1 MKLIHL
7 SDLHIGKRV
16 NEVSMLEDQEYVLR
30 QILQIIDTEKA
41 DAVLIAGDVYDKS
54 IPPAEAVTLFDD
66 FLCRLAKRDLPVF
79 IISGNHD
86 SPERLAFGNRLLEH
100 SGIHISPVYSGKI
113 ESVTLTDEYGAV
125 NFWLLP
131 FVKPVH
137 VKRFYPDEGIESY
150 TDAIRTAIQYMEVD
164 QTVRNVLLTHQF
176 VTGAATCESEELSVG
191 GTDNVDAEVFEG
203 FDYVALGHIHKKQQ
217 IGKRP
222 IYYAGAP
229 LKYSFGEAGSTKGML
244 LVTVDEEG
252 LKKVEELP
260 LTPLHDMRKIKG
272 TLQELLT
279 QGREEGE
286 KALDYVQAC
295 LTDEGELIDPM
306 ETLRSVYP
314 NAMQIVRADREEIQ
328 MEFDLRS
335 VAGNGILQKR
345 DAGSLFQD
353 FYAEIREQDMTE
365 EQLRYITGVIREA
378 KERLEG

>member
-1 MKLIHL
+1 M
-7 SDLHIGKRV
+7 
-16 NEVSMLEDQEYVLR
+16 E
-30 QILQIIDTEKA
+30 QILQTAIAQKV
-41 DAVLIAGDVYDKS
+41 DAILIAGDLYDRS
-54 IPPAEAVTLFDD
+54 IPPADAVAVFDH
-66 FLCRLAKRDLPVF
+66 FLTKALEHQIKMIMIA
-79 IISGNHD
+79 GNHD
-86 SPERLAFGNRLLEH
+86 SQERVSFLENVLQAQGLFI
-100 SGIHISPVYSGKI
+100 SGVPKEELKTVRFPDAEIV
-113 ESVTLTDEYGAV
+113 
-125 NFWLLP
+125 LLP
-131 FVKPVH
+131 FCKPSQVQCSTSEEA
-137 VKRFYPDEGIESY
+137 VRKLLSGYWEKEKE
-150 TDAIRTAIQYMEVD
+150 QD
-164 QTVRNVLLTHQF
+164 QKKSRILVTHYF
-176 VTGAATCESEELSVG
+176 VTVSGREPELSDSESTIHVG
-191 GTDNVDAEVFEG
+191 SLDNVDASVFEG

-217 IGKRP
+217 IGKHP

-335 VAGNGILQKR
+335 VAGNGILQKK
-345 DAGSLFQD
+345 DAGSFVSGFLC
-353 FYAEIREQDMTE
+353 RN
-365 EQLRYITGVIREA
+365 
-378 KERLEG
+378 

>member
-1 MKLIHL
+1 
-7 SDLHIGKRV
+7 
-16 NEVSMLEDQEYVLR
+16 
-30 QILQIIDTEKA
+30 
-41 DAVLIAGDVYDKS
+41 
-54 IPPAEAVTLFDD
+54 
-66 FLCRLAKRDLPVF
+66 
-79 IISGNHD
+79 
-86 SPERLAFGNRLLEH
+86 
-100 SGIHISPVYSGKI
+100 
-113 ESVTLTDEYGAV
+113 
-125 NFWLLP
+125 
-131 FVKPVH
+131 
-137 VKRFYPDEGIESY
+137 
-150 TDAIRTAIQYMEVD
+150 
-164 QTVRNVLLTHQF
+164 
-176 VTGAATCESEELSVG
+176 
-191 GTDNVDAEVFEG
+191 
-203 FDYVALGHIHKKQQ
+203 
-217 IGKRP
+217 
-222 IYYAGAP
+222 
-229 LKYSFGEAGSTKGML
+229 ML
-244 LVTVDEEG
+244 LVTVDDAG